1 MKNLFL
7 IVLAAL
13 TLLACSKDDDFTI
26 DQDRLEG
33 FWLLTDV
40 TGGISGTGYEANFD
54 HLQIND
60 GQVYSLMVQDAFIQ
74 EGSYEL
80 SKENNQLFIQFI
92 PTTEDAV
99 VFDDDKKEVIFSEQ
113 DSKLTLTDP
122 CCDLFV
128 YHFEKEG
135 E

>member
-1 MKNLFL
+1 MKKIFL
-7 IVLAAL
+7 ISLAVF
-13 TLLACSKDDDFTI
+13 TLSACSKDDEFTI
-26 DQDRLEG
+26 DKDRLEG

-40 TGGISGTGYEANFD
+40 TGGIAGTGYEVNFD

-60 GQVYSLMVQDAFIQ
+60 GDRYSLMVHDSFIQ
-74 EGSYEL
+74 EGTYEL
-80 SKENNQLFIQFI
+80 RKEVDQLLIRFI
-92 PTTEDAV
+92 PSMVDTI
-99 VFDDDKKEVIFSEQ
+99 VFDDHEKTIIFNEQ

-128 YHFEKEG
+128 YNFEKEG